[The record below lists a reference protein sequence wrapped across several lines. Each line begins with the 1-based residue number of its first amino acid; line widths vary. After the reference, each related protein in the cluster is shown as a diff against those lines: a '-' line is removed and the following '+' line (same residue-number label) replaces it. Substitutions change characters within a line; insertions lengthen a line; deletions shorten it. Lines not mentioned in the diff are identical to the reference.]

1 MIDPNEV
8 EAIVTVVEARLH
20 EAEGTEKKLR
30 RHWPRRVA
38 IIAGVLVLGAAI
50 HHVIENTGLRSFMQ
64 SSEMVLAAMID
75 VAFSKA
81 REV

>member
-20 EAEGTEKKLR
+20 EAEGKKKDER
-30 RHWPRRVA
+30 KHWPRRV
-38 IIAGVLVLGAAI
+38 ILSVGVMVVA
-50 HHVIENTGLRSFMQ
+50 VITHWMIESEGYAHFMQ
-64 SSEMVLAAMID
+64 SAELGLAALFD
-75 VAFSKA
+75 SLFSKA

>member
-8 EAIVTVVEARLH
+8 EAIVTVVEASLH
-20 EAEGTEKKLR
+20 EAEGKEKQLR

-38 IIAGVLVLGAAI
+38 ILGGVLVIGVVL
-50 HHVIENTGLRSFMQ
+50 HHIIEDTGLRSFMQ
-64 SSEMVLAAMID
+64 SSEMVMAAMLD
-75 VAFSKA
+75 AAFAKA

>member
-20 EAEGTEKKLR
+20 EAEGSKQTQR
-30 RHWPRRVA
+30 RHWPRRVV
-38 IIAGVLVLGAAI
+38 IMGGVLVMGAAI

-64 SSEMVLAAMID
+64 SSEMVLAAMLD
-75 VAFSKA
+75 AAFSKA